1 MKVRE
6 SVYFLGEIIT
16 IIAVIAI
23 VVFYGMKN
31 RISDVKNVKK
41 TEVTMENIKEIR
53 IALEKYYKLTG
64 NYPNLVQQ
72 GANNNLKMLD
82 FLNSDGEKI
91 SFAEIYGKNN
101 LEPTLSINGS
111 VESNVVYDV
120 QNFKDGNFKGGW
132 NFNYT
137 GNNGEIHANL
147 PLDAY
152 GQ

>member
-1 MKVRE
+1 
-6 SVYFLGEIIT
+6 
-16 IIAVIAI
+16 
-23 VVFYGMKN
+23 
-31 RISDVKNVKK
+31 
-41 TEVTMENIKEIR
+41 
-53 IALEKYYKLTG
+53 
-64 NYPNLVQQ
+64 
-72 GANNNLKMLD
+72 LKMLD

-137 GNNGEIHANL
+137 GNSGEIHANL
-147 PLDAY
+147 PVDAY
-152 GQ
+152 GQNIDWKDE